1 MNEKTFAQL
10 SKVSSQLHFRVRE
23 LSRGE
28 NDRDIALLMSALAV
42 TMDALASLGDGVTQ
56 LTGPRGLG
64 AKGE

>member
-10 SKVSSQLHFRVRE
+10 STVSSQLHSRVSE

-42 TMDALASLGDGVTQ
+42 TMDALASLSDGVTQ
-56 LTGPRGLG
+56 LSGPSGLG
-64 AKGE
+64 GKGE